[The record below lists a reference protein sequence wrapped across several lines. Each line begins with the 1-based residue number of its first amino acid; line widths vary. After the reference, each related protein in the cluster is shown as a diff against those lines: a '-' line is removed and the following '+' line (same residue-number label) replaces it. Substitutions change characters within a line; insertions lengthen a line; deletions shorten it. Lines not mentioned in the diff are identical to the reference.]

1 MLLLVLVLVITLALV
16 APQLVSNLRDIGTV
30 ALEKQASI
38 SATKKPGESAVY
50 RSVDVP
56 HGLPLTTGL
65 RIQTGYKIRDGIL
78 KDIWHQAL
86 QKDTV
91 LEVGGATRSIRQ
103 INGMILH
110 LAQQMDQHNVGPRVG
125 LNSGLD
131 DLHALVVL
139 FCCFF
144 VCDRTVVVGQ
154 NPNVD
159 VLFER
164 KTAGSAANV
173 VDLDDP
179 TYFLERPETTDYAYN
194 PIKDYSRFNNEPYIE
209 LIDGVEYRYFQRS
222 FVSAVASQLMSLS
235 TAFSWSTRDRLL
247 VVVGNRNNALV
258 KILCGLLTG
267 VELITVAADAPID
280 ALVGSRPTIVSAP
293 SAWLQPLVHVRPSP
307 LRALLL
313 NRAEFLNS
321 HGIFNPLGKMYATR
335 LRLVYL
341 QDSIFTSAQ
350 YNKLKSL
357 LHARIVKETDIRG
370 SMGPLLKTNLFEY
383 RLLGQNQLGVP
394 ANSVE
399 LKTRD
404 GRLYARGFVLAKH
417 DAMKVDEE
425 MWTDTGLRGFFAT
438 DGCFYAS

>member
-235 TAFSWSTRDRLL
+235 TAFSWSSRDRLL

-258 KILCGLLTG
+258 KIFRQPADDRFCSKR
-267 VELITVAADAPID
+267 VVAAAC
-280 ALVGSRPTIVSAP
+280 A
-293 SAWLQPLVHVRPSP
+293 
-307 LRALLL
+307 RA
-313 NRAEFLNS
+313 A
-321 HGIFNPLGKMYATR
+321 
-335 LRLVYL
+335 
-341 QDSIFTSAQ
+341 
-350 YNKLKSL
+350 
-357 LHARIVKETDIRG
+357 
-370 SMGPLLKTNLFEY
+370 
-383 RLLGQNQLGVP
+383 VP
-394 ANSVE
+394 AAGAAAQP
-399 LKTRD
+399 
-404 GRLYARGFVLAKH
+404 GRVPQLPRHFQPARQNVCHQTAAGVSP
-417 DAMKVDEE
+417 
-425 MWTDTGLRGFFAT
+425 GLDFHVGAIQQAQKPAACPYRQGDRHPRLHGPA
-438 DGCFYAS
+438 AENEPV

>member
-222 FVSAVASQLMSLS
+222 FVSAVARQP
-235 TAFSWSTRDRLL
+235 ADDRFCSER
-247 VVVGNRNNALV
+247 V
-258 KILCGLLTG
+258 
-267 VELITVAADAPID
+267 VAAAC
-280 ALVGSRPTIVSAP
+280 A
-293 SAWLQPLVHVRPSP
+293 
-307 LRALLL
+307 RA
-313 NRAEFLNS
+313 A
-321 HGIFNPLGKMYATR
+321 
-335 LRLVYL
+335 
-341 QDSIFTSAQ
+341 
-350 YNKLKSL
+350 
-357 LHARIVKETDIRG
+357 
-370 SMGPLLKTNLFEY
+370 
-383 RLLGQNQLGVP
+383 VP
-394 ANSVE
+394 AAGAAAQP
-399 LKTRD
+399 
-404 GRLYARGFVLAKH
+404 GRVLQLPRHFQPARQNVCHQTAAGVSP
-417 DAMKVDEE
+417 
-425 MWTDTGLRGFFAT
+425 GLDFHVGAIQQAQKPAACPYRQGDRYPRLHGPA
-438 DGCFYAS
+438 AENEPV